1 MSCFTVFFTYLP
13 PGTFALLFPMEI
25 VSFSSTAR
33 AEHPQ
38 VPGKSVGF
46 PWQALPGD
54 EQDARTQDLETLGVQ
69 PVVQRQNQMDLVR
82 SNPGLGFPL
91 QE

>member
-1 MSCFTVFFTYLP
+1 MLYTVFFAHLP
-13 PGTFALLFPMEI
+13 PGTFTRLFPTETAL
-25 VSFSSTAR
+25 SGSPAR

-46 PWQALPGD
+46 PWQTLPGD
-54 EQDARTQDLETLGVQ
+54 EQGARTQDLEALGVQ
-69 PVVQRQNQMDLVR
+69 PVVQRQSQMDLER